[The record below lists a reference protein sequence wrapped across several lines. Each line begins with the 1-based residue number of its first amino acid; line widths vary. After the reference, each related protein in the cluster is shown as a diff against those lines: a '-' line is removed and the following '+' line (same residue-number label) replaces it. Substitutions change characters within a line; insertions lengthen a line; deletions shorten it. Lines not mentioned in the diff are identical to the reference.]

1 MSMQTPLLELLG
13 MWRFSTRTYGTRRT
27 RACVPG
33 CTIWSKPIEPRMLLR
48 RILGAR
54 FAAALLRLVHG
65 TYISPGAPA
74 VHPTRPTQMPS
85 YPRSSSIARPSQ
97 LELAWLLGTASLH
110 STPCGNGLRCA
121 VRTERRASAHSSPC
135 VCTAQWNLLSK
146 NTAFRRKFPRVVPS

>member
-33 CTIWSKPIEPRMLLR
+33 CTIWSKPIEPRMLVR

-54 FAAALLRLVHG
+54 FAAALLRLVH
-65 TYISPGAPA
+65 T
-74 VHPTRPTQMPS
+74 
-85 YPRSSSIARPSQ
+85 YPRAPLRFIQQDQHKCRLILDHHLLPGHLNSSS
-97 LELAWLLGTASLH
+97 LGYSAQHL